1 MTSSAL
7 EQAKEPTQNQ
17 PVQKNTGFY
26 VGRRRREQLLNVLAW
41 VLLAIGAILSTVPFL
56 WMVSTS
62 LKDIDQVYEYPP
74 AIIPDPVVW
83 RNYIEA
89 FRRIPFGRFFFN
101 SAYISA
107 AVVLG
112 QLFTCSLAGYAF
124 ARLRFPGRD
133 AIFIGYLATM
143 MIPFAV
149 LMIPLFITMRTF
161 GWANTHYALIFPYLS
176 TAFGTFLMRQFM
188 LTLPRELED
197 AARID
202 GCSYFRLYWRIILP
216 LTKPA
221 LATLGILT
229 FMNIWNDFLWPLI
242 IISSVQK
249 KTLPL
254 GLLMFQ
260 EQSAMKTPWHLVMA
274 AATFS
279 IVPILIVFTL
289 GQKYYVQGIVTT
301 GLKGAGE

>member
-1 MTSSAL
+1 MAQSVLKESPQPSA
-7 EQAKEPTQNQ
+7 THR
-17 PVQKNTGFY
+17 FH
-26 VGRRRREQLLNVLAW
+26 VGRKRRDQILNITAW
-41 VLLAIGAILSTVPFL
+41 VILAIGAFLSTVPFL

-62 LKDIDQVYEYPP
+62 LKNLDEVYSYPP
-74 AIIPDPVVW
+74 TFIPHVIAW

-89 FRRIPFGRFFFN
+89 FRRVPFGRFFFN
-101 SAYISA
+101 SGYISL

-133 AIFIGYLATM
+133 LIFMSYLATM

-149 LMIPLFITMRTF
+149 LMIPLFITMRTI
-161 GWANTHYALIFPYLS
+161 GWVNTHYALIVPSLA

-229 FMNIWNDFLWPLI
+229 FMNVWNDFLWPLI
-242 IISSVQK
+242 VISSVPM

-260 EQSAMKTPWHLVMA
+260 EQSTMKTPWQLVMA

-279 IVPILIVFTL
+279 IIPILIVFTL
-289 GQKYYVQGIVTT
+289 GQKYYVQGIVTS
-301 GLKGAGE
+301 GLKGSGE

>member
-1 MTSSAL
+1 MGVARDRRIFEHSSL
-7 EQAKEPTQNQ
+7 
-17 PVQKNTGFY
+17 
-26 VGRRRREQLLNVLAW
+26 
-41 VLLAIGAILSTVPFL
+41 L

-62 LKDIDQVYEYPP
+62 LKDIDQVYDYPP
-74 AIIPDPVVW
+74 AILPDPIVW

-89 FRRIPFGRFFFN
+89 FRRVPFGRFFLN

-133 AIFIGYLATM
+133 VIFIGYLATM

-161 GWANTHYALIFPYLS
+161 GWINTHYALIFPYLA

-202 GCSYFRLYWRIILP
+202 GCSYFRLYRRIILP

-229 FMNIWNDFLWPLI
+229 FMNTWNDFLWPLI
-242 IISSVQK
+242 IISSVQN

-289 GQKYYVQGIVTT
+289 GQKYYVQGIVTS

>member
-1 MTSSAL
+1 MAQSAL
-7 EQAKEPTQNQ
+7 KQTSQEPAAKS
-17 PVQKNTGFY
+17 GFY
-26 VGRRRREQLLNVLAW
+26 VGRKRREQLVNVLAW
-41 VLLAIGAILSTVPFL
+41 MLLAIGAILSTIPFL

-62 LKDIDQVYEYPP
+62 LKNMEEVYRFPP
-74 AIIPDPVVW
+74 TFIPETVMW

-89 FRRIPFGRFFFN
+89 FRRVPFGRFFLN
-101 SAYISA
+101 SGYISLS
-107 AVVLG
+107 VVVG

-133 AIFIGYLATM
+133 ALFLGYLGTM

-149 LMIPLFITMRTF
+149 LMIPLFITMRYI
-161 GWANTHYALIFPYLS
+161 GWVNTHYALIFPSLA

-202 GCSYFRLYWRIILP
+202 GCSWFRLYWRIILP

-229 FMNIWNDFLWPLI
+229 FMNVWNDFLWPLI

-260 EQSAMKTPWHLVMA
+260 EQSTMKTPWQLVMA

-279 IVPILIVFTL
+279 IIPILIVFTL
-289 GQKYYVQGIVTT
+289 GQKYYVQGIVTS
-301 GLKGAGE
+301 GLKG